1 MATIKQR
8 KTNFS
13 VIYWYLNADGIRKQK
28 WDTVST
34 RAEAKRRKDC
44 YECSTFPPGRAGR
57 LAVSRRV
64 LIWSIGQRRLPD
76 SACRCDAVWTI
87 SP

>member
-34 RAEAKRRKDC
+34 RAEAKRRK
-44 YECSTFPPGRAGR
+44 TFVEFYQQENGQVLVPTEEAYR
-57 LAVSRRV
+57 LAQEHPEAAAHPRSSFRSRC
-64 LIWSIGQRRLPD
+64 RR
-76 SACRCDAVWTI
+76 
-87 SP
+87 

>member
-1 MATIKQR
+1 MAAIKQR

-34 RAEAKRRKDC
+34 RAEAKRRQ
-44 YECSTFPPGRAGR
+44 
-57 LAVSRRV
+57 SR
-64 LIWSIGQRRLPD
+64 
-76 SACRCDAVWTI
+76 
-87 SP
+87 